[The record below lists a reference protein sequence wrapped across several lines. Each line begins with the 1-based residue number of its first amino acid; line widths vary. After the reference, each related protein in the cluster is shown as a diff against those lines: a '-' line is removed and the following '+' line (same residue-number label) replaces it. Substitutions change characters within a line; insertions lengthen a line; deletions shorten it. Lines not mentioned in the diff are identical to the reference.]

1 MYHKVLPT
9 VLILYLV
16 QTAKKVYYLL
26 LGTNSTGKF
35 FLWII
40 RWAQH
45 STAVGFDMV
54 KQSTVSSGSTA
65 WH

>member
-1 MYHKVLPT
+1 MDHKVLST
-9 VLILYLV
+9 LYLA

-26 LGTNSTGKF
+26 FGANCTGEF

-45 STAVGFDMV
+45 STAVGFNMDPGV
-54 KQSTVSSGSTA
+54 LWIPHVRR
-65 WH
+65 